1 MRKKLGN
8 IILVLI
14 LLVGVGLLV
23 YPTFSDW
30 WNSFH
35 QTRAIAGYTAQ
46 VANMDKED
54 FDRMWAEAE
63 AFNEYLKQKPGR
75 FMLTDEEIDRYNSI
89 LDVTGTGI
97 MGYID
102 IPSIKVS
109 LPIYHGTDEA
119 VLQIAIGHITGTSF
133 PIGGEGTHCAVS
145 GHRGL
150 PSAKLFTDIDQLQ
163 AGDKFLLQILD
174 RTLTYEVD
182 QIRIVLPQELQDLEI
197 DPYQD
202 FCTLIT
208 CTPYGVNT
216 HRLLVR
222 GHRVDND
229 NTDASRVTADAMRF
243 EPVIVAPLVA
253 APILFILLIYLLIS
267 TSKWNRRRKAH
278 RSKDELQDAIGQ
290 IASEDVTA
298 EDLMEGR
305 VALPAVKPKKT
316 RKPARPAKTAK
327 PAGPDEP
334 KAPDKPAESEMP
346 AEPEKP
352 ETPEK
357 ATEPEA
363 MKTPERPAETGEP
376 ENMETAETA
385 GKPEKPEI
393 AEKTEQPVKK
403 KKKRI
408 RIRFKK

>member
-1 MRKKLGN
+1 MRRRISN
-8 IILVLI
+8 IILTVV
-14 LLVGVGLLV
+14 LLVGIGLLV

-46 VANMDKED
+46 VANMNKED

-63 AFNEYLKQKPGR
+63 AFNAYLAESSGR
-75 FMLTDEEIDRYNSI
+75 FNLTEEEERTYNSI

-102 IPSIKVS
+102 IPSIKIS
-109 LPIYHGTDEA
+109 LPIYHGTDESI
-119 VLQIAIGHITGTSF
+119 LQIAIGHIEGTSF
-133 PIGGEGTHCAVS
+133 PIGGEGTHSAVS

-182 QIRIVLPQELQDLEI
+182 QIRIVLPQELQDLQI

-202 FCTLIT
+202 YCTLIT

-229 NTDASRVTADAMRF
+229 NTDASRITADAMRF
-243 EPVIVAPLVA
+243 EPIIVAPLVA
-253 APILFILLIYLLIS
+253 APILLILLVYLLIS
-267 TSKWNRRRKAH
+267 TSRWNRKRKEH
-278 RSKDELQDAIGQ
+278 RSKQELQDVIEQ
-290 IASEDVTA
+290 IATEQNNAGD
-298 EDLMEGR
+298 
-305 VALPAVKPKKT
+305 
-316 RKPARPAKTAK
+316 
-327 PAGPDEP
+327 GPDSP
-334 KAPDKPAESEMP
+334 ES
-346 AEPEKP
+346 
-352 ETPEK
+352 
-357 ATEPEA
+357 
-363 MKTPERPAETGEP
+363 
-376 ENMETAETA
+376 
-385 GKPEKPEI
+385 
-393 AEKTEQPVKK
+393 
-403 KKKRI
+403 
-408 RIRFKK
+408 